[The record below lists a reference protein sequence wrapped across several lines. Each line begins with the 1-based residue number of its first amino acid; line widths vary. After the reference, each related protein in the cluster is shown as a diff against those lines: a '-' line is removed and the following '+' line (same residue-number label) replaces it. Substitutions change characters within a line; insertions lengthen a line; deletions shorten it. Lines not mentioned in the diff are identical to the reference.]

1 MFGFRKK
8 RSGRILKG
16 NGDSKVR
23 DEDSSRGQV
32 FSSQLKENLAL
43 LAARFQ
49 GAQDFT
55 IREFDCFGKF
65 PACVLYL
72 SSLVDKEM
80 IASHVVKPLMYAPNH
95 MPMQQDS
102 FQQAKPLIRQVLFD
116 ADGKAENQ
124 VSIALDLLLRG
135 SAVILLDGMT
145 EAIIVNVQKV
155 EKRGIEQPKSEQVI
169 RGPRDG
175 FIEHLQTNLALL
187 RVRIPSV
194 DLKIKVMQIGTITKS
209 QVAIVYM
216 DGITEPTLIQD
227 IEERLNAIQ
236 IDRILDAG
244 YIEQFIQDNPW
255 SPFPQIRSTER
266 PDVAVGNLLEGRVA
280 LLVDGSPYALICP
293 TTFAMF
299 YQTAEDYTERTL
311 IMSLTR
317 MVRVIALLFS
327 LITPSLYIAV
337 LSFHPEL
344 IPTKFAIAVASG
356 RAGVPFPTFLEVFMM
371 EAAVEILREA
381 TVRMPQQIGGALSIV
396 GVLVIGQAAVMAGFV
411 SPITVVVIAL
421 TTISSFAT
429 PAYNAAMAFRMLRFP
444 IMLATGAF
452 GFFGLIGALFLVN
465 NHIISL
471 KSFGVPFFTP
481 FSPMNFGELKDT
493 IIRAPLRHLLDRPEE
508 LHPLNQR
515 RLKSYGKDL
524 PNNPLDPPM
533 KAGERP

>member
-8 RSGRILKG
+8 KSGGTLRVTSDLP
-16 NGDSKVR
+16 VR
-23 DEDSSRGQV
+23 ENEASQEQV
-32 FSSQLKENLAL
+32 FSQQLNKNLHM
-43 LAARFQ
+43 LAALFQ
-49 GAQDFT
+49 EAQDFS

-65 PACVLYL
+65 PACVMYL
-72 SSLVDKEM
+72 SSLVDKEI
-80 IASHVVKPLMYAPNH
+80 IATHVVKPLMYEPSH
-95 MPMQQDS
+95 LKGQQES
-102 FQQAKPLIRQVLFD
+102 FQQAQRLIRQVLFD
-116 ADGKAENQ
+116 ADGKTEDRVAR
-124 VSIALDLLLRG
+124 ALDQLLRG
-135 SAVILLDGMT
+135 SAVILIDGIN

-169 RGPRDG
+169 RGPREG
-175 FIEHLQTNLALL
+175 FIENLQTNIALL

-194 DLKIKVMQIGTITKS
+194 DLKIKYIELGAITKS
-209 QVAIVYM
+209 QVAIVFM
-216 DGITEPTLIQD
+216 EGICEPRLIQD
-227 IEERLNAIQ
+227 IEERLQAIR

-244 YIEQFIQDNPW
+244 YIEQFIQDNPR

-280 LLVDGSPYALICP
+280 ILVNGSPYALICP

-327 LITPSLYIAV
+327 LITPSLYIAI

-452 GFFGLIGALFLVN
+452 GFFGLIGALYLVN
-465 NHIISL
+465 NHLISL
-471 KSFGVPFFTP
+471 KSFGVPFFSP

-493 IIRAPLRHLLDRPEE
+493 IIRAPLKYLLDRPEE
-508 LHPLNQR
+508 LHPQNQR
-515 RLKSYGKDL
+515 RLNAYAKEL

-533 KAGERP
+533 KAGDRP